1 MPYLR
6 CPSCGLLAHLTAT
19 DETAAIH
26 CPRCRAIQQDIQL
39 EPLEESLGHVE
50 TASDG
55 HLTPPP

>member
-26 CPRCRAIQQDIQL
+26 CPRCRAIQQDIRL
-39 EPLEESLGHVE
+39 EPLEESLGQVE
-50 TASDG
+50 TAPGS
-55 HLTPPP
+55 HPKPLP